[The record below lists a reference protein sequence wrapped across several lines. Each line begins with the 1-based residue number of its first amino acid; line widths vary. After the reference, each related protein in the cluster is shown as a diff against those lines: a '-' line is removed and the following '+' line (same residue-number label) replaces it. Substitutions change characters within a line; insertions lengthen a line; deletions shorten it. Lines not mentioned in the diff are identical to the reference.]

1 MLTLVMAISII
12 AISPTASGATIY
24 KANNFEYIKLGGNK
38 ARVTAYIGKNTTV
51 VVPSKL
57 DNNTVTEI
65 GNNILRYNRNVKSI
79 LFPNSVKKFVQLPL
93 YGAKKLEKVTI
104 GKGVFPDTLQSLT
117 VGKSLKKFDEI
128 PTLNNR
134 NLKEFK
140 VSRNNKYFSSRDGV
154 LYNKNKTKIVA
165 YPNGKKTTQIAIPKK
180 VNTIG
185 ELSFAYQRYLKKV
198 TFSKNVKKIEKMA
211 FLNCEKLSSINI
223 PINITTINRMAF
235 AGCKSVSKL
244 TINSNKKLSIG
255 YGAFSELNKLK
266 SLQVPVVKG
275 NNVFSECKN
284 LNYIYIPS
292 NVKTI
297 YAYEFVDCPK
307 LKTVTIPKT
316 VKRIGKNSLGY
327 CHGEYYEPEYVKVKG
342 FTIRGYKGSAGEKYA
357 KQNGFKFVKI
367 S

>member
-1 MLTLVMAISII
+1 
-12 AISPTASGATIY
+12 
-24 KANNFEYIKLGGNK
+24 
-38 ARVTAYIGKNTTV
+38 
-51 VVPSKL
+51 
-57 DNNTVTEI
+57 
-65 GNNILRYNRNVKSI
+65 
-79 LFPNSVKKFVQLPL
+79 
-93 YGAKKLEKVTI
+93 
-104 GKGVFPDTLQSLT
+104 
-117 VGKSLKKFDEI
+117 
-128 PTLNNR
+128 
-134 NLKEFK
+134 
-140 VSRNNKYFSSRDGV
+140 
-154 LYNKNKTKIVA
+154 
-165 YPNGKKTTQIAIPKK
+165 
-180 VNTIG
+180 
-185 ELSFAYQRYLKKV
+185 
-198 TFSKNVKKIEKMA
+198 MA

-275 NNVFSECKN
+275 NNVFSDCKN

-367 S
+367 G